1 MAPESA
7 LKQRID
13 DAGPSMPQMVIV
25 CGHPRSGTSM
35 LRRLLNTHPTVMI
48 TMEFRNFTRLGSPPS
63 RYLGGIRWRKWRRE
77 LVQLTHGAPGWRH
90 FLDGLIFRL
99 AYALSIR
106 IRCRGKVSLR
116 CIHATLHSILPWAKV
131 VGDKYPGYIY
141 RLDRMAARPDVR
153 CIVIYRDCRDV
164 VSSTLT
170 MAATAWKN
178 SHFVT
183 AMDTPA
189 KVAARWVKAIAHQE
203 RNAGAVLA
211 IRYEDLVTQ
220 PGPVVARIGQ
230 FLNIDPAGFRLD
242 LVRPTSIGK
251 HRGKLST
258 EALEEVEAIA
268 GDTMRR
274 LGYI

>member
-1 MAPESA
+1 M
-7 LKQRID
+7 R
-13 DAGPSMPQMVIV
+13 
-25 CGHPRSGTSM
+25 
-35 LRRLLNTHPTVMI
+35 
-48 TMEFRNFTRLGSPPS
+48 
-63 RYLGGIRWRKWRRE
+63 
-77 LVQLTHGAPGWRH
+77 
-90 FLDGLIFRL
+90 
-99 AYALSIR
+99 
-106 IRCRGKVSLR
+106 
-116 CIHATLHSILPWAKV
+116 SILPWAKV

-164 VSSTLT
+164 VSSTLA

-178 SHFVT
+178 SRFVT

-189 KVAARWVKAIAHQE
+189 KVAARWVRAIAQQE

-220 PGPVVARIGQ
+220 PGPIVARIGE
-230 FLNIDPAGFRLD
+230 FLSIDSAGFRQD

-251 HRGKLST
+251 YKDRLSA
-258 EALEEVEAIA
+258 EALAEVEAVA

-274 LGYI
+274 LGYV